1 MKQAVIGW
9 LKSTA
14 FFLAKGSLIMWGY
27 TINMVVLSWYAT
39 MHSKAI
45 DSSVA
50 AMYIAALGA
59 FVGKKGYDQY
69 QQSKTTKKMENGDV

>member
-1 MKQAVIGW
+1 MIQAVISF

-39 MHSKAI
+39 THSKTI

-59 FVGKKGYDQY
+59 FVGKKGFDEY
-69 QQSKTTKKMENGDV
+69 QKTKATKKMENGDV